1 MRFAPTLDSAMTGSP
16 SVAETPAAPLAPA
29 AVSASTPAASPA
41 VPLGRRPLPAWIGA
55 LGLTMGQGALVLFLV
70 LFLALPLIG
79 ILAKSVTDTDGAWAG
94 LSVVGGIIGADGF
107 LPMVGR
113 SLTVGIVT
121 MLLVV
126 PCAYAFAYG
135 LTRTRLPGKGLL
147 RTIALLPLLAPSL
160 LPGIALVY
168 LLGNQGLLKGLTGGA
183 TIYGFWGIV
192 VGEAFYTFPHALM
205 ILLTGLTLADGRLYD
220 AARAMGAGPWRTFMT
235 VTLPGT
241 RYAVFSA
248 CCVVFTLTVTDF
260 GVPKVVGGDYNV
272 LAMEAYKAVVGQQN
286 FPKGAAI
293 GILLLLPA
301 LLTFVLDR
309 RLRAR
314 QGAQMSGRAQ
324 AYAAGQNRR
333 RDAAFLALAGVMAA
347 FLLLIIGVAV
357 WASFVKM
364 WPYNLSMSLRS
375 YDFDNMD
382 GGGWL
387 AWRNSLQLA
396 FCTAL
401 IGTAVVFVGA
411 WMMEKVP
418 ARGQVA
424 RGLRGVVSM
433 LALMPMAVP
442 GLVLGLGYIFFFNSP
457 MNPLNVLYGTMPLLI
472 LCTVVHFYTSAH
484 LTAATALNALDPEF
498 EAASASLKVPRMT
511 TFLRVTLPMCLPA
524 ALDVARYL
532 FVSAMTTV
540 SAVVFLYSPS
550 TVLAAVAV
558 LNMDDAGFIGPA
570 AAMCTVIMASSA
582 TAALALHLASR
593 ALVARSQAWRR
604 PVTL

>member
-1 MRFAPTLDSAMTGSP
+1 MRYAPTLDPGMNDSRAVAQTVPHSP
-16 SVAETPAAPLAPA
+16 APA
-29 AVSASTPAASPA
+29 AVAPLPA
-41 VPLGRRPLPAWIGA
+41 LGRRPLPAWIGA
-55 LGLTMGQGALVLFLV
+55 LGLALGQGGLALGLLV
-70 LFLALPLIG
+70 FLALPLAA
-79 ILAKSVTDTDGAWAG
+79 ILVKSVTDADGGWAG
-94 LSVVGGIIGADGF
+94 LSVIAGIIGADGF
-107 LPMVGR
+107 LDMVGR
-113 SLTVGIVT
+113 SLAVGIVT
-121 MLLVV
+121 TLLVV
-126 PCAYAFAYG
+126 PCAYGFAYG
-135 LTRTRLPGKGLL
+135 LTRTRLPGKVIL

-205 ILLTGLTLADGRLYD
+205 ILLTGLALADGRLYD
-220 AARAMGAGPWRTFMT
+220 AARAMGAGSWRTFMT

-324 AYAAGQNRR
+324 PYTAGVNGR
-333 RDAAFLALAGVMAA
+333 RDAAFLALSGVMAA

-396 FCTAL
+396 FFTAL
-401 IGTAVVFVGA
+401 AGTLVVFVGA

-418 ARGQVA
+418 ARGTMA
-424 RGLRGVVSM
+424 RGLRGMAGM

-442 GLVLGLGYIFFFNSP
+442 GLVLGLGYIFFFNSLA
-457 MNPLNVLYGTMPLLI
+457 NPLNVLYGTMPLLV

-498 EAASASLKVPRMT
+498 EAASASLKVPRLT

-582 TAALALHLASR
+582 VAALVLHLASR
-593 ALVARSQAWRR
+593 ALVARTQAWRR
-604 PVTL
+604 PATR

>member
-1 MRFAPTLDSAMTGSP
+1 MRFAPTLDSAMTGSTA
-16 SVAETPAAPLAPA
+16 AEMAASTPVPAAPAAPA
-29 AVSASTPAASPA
+29 V
-41 VPLGRRPLPAWIGA
+41 VLGRRPLPAWIGA
-55 LGLTMGQGALVLFLV
+55 LGLTAGQGALVLFLV
-70 LFLALPLIG
+70 LFLALPLAA
-79 ILAKSVTDTDGAWAG
+79 ILLKSVTDSDGAWAG
-94 LSVVGGIIGADGF
+94 LSVVTGIIGADGF
-107 LPMVGR
+107 HSMVGR
-113 SLTVGIVT
+113 SLMVGIVT

-126 PCAYAFAYG
+126 PCAYGFAYG

-168 LLGNQGLLKGLTGGA
+168 LLGNQGLLKSLTGGA

-220 AARAMGAGPWRTFMT
+220 AARAMGAGAWRTFLT

-324 AYAAGQNRR
+324 PYVSGVNVR

-347 FLLLIIGVAV
+347 FLLAIIGVAV

-396 FCTAL
+396 FCTAV

-418 ARGQVA
+418 ARGGVA
-424 RGLRGVVSM
+424 RGLRGAVSM

-442 GLVLGLGYIFFFNSP
+442 GLVLGLGYIFFFNSL

-582 TAALALHLASR
+582 VAALVLHLASR

-604 PVTL
+604 PVAS

>member
-1 MRFAPTLDSAMTGSP
+1 MRFAPTLDSAMTGSA
-16 SVAETPAAPLAPA
+16 SVAEAPPAPA
-29 AVSASTPAASPA
+29 AASASA
-41 VPLGRRPLPAWIGA
+41 VALGRRPMPAWIGS
-55 LGLTMGQGALVLFLV
+55 LGLTMGQGALLLFLF
-70 LFLALPLIG
+70 LFLALPLAA
-79 ILAKSVTDTDGAWAG
+79 ILAKSVTDNDGAWAG
-94 LSVVGGIIGADGF
+94 LSVLTGIIGADGF
-107 LPMVGR
+107 LAMVGR
-113 SLTVGIVT
+113 SLTAGLVT

-126 PCAYAFAYG
+126 PCAYAYAYG

-220 AARAMGAGPWRTFMT
+220 AARAMGAGPWRTFLT

-324 AYAAGQNRR
+324 AYAASPNRR

-364 WPYNLSMSLRS
+364 WPYNLSMSMRS

-396 FCTAL
+396 FFTAV

-418 ARGQVA
+418 ARGQLG
-424 RGLRGVVSM
+424 RGLRGAVSM

-442 GLVLGLGYIFFFNSP
+442 GLVLGLGYIFFFNSL

-524 ALDVARYL
+524 ALDIARYL

-582 TAALALHLASR
+582 VAALTLHLASR

-604 PVTL
+604 PVAL

>member
-1 MRFAPTLDSAMTGSP
+1 MRYAPTLDPAMNDSRAVGQTVPHCPASA
-16 SVAETPAAPLAPA
+16 AFAPLPA
-29 AVSASTPAASPA
+29 
-41 VPLGRRPLPAWIGA
+41 LGRRPLPAWIGA
-55 LGLTMGQGALVLFLV
+55 LGLALGQGGLALGLLV
-70 LFLALPLIG
+70 FLALPLAA
-79 ILAKSVTDTDGAWAG
+79 ILVKSVTDADGGWAG
-94 LSVVGGIIGADGF
+94 LSVIAGIIGADGF
-107 LPMVGR
+107 LDMVGR
-113 SLTVGIVT
+113 SLAVGIVT
-121 MLLVV
+121 TLLVV
-126 PCAYAFAYG
+126 PCAYGFAYG
-135 LTRTRLPGKGLL
+135 LTRTRLPGKGIL

-205 ILLTGLTLADGRLYD
+205 ILLTGLALADGRLYD
-220 AARAMGAGPWRTFMT
+220 AARAMGAGTWRTFMT

-293 GILLLLPA
+293 GILLLVPA

-324 AYAAGQNRR
+324 PYAAGVNGR
-333 RDAAFLALAGVMAA
+333 RDAAFLTLSGVMAA

-396 FCTAL
+396 FFTAL
-401 IGTAVVFVGA
+401 AGTLVVFVGA

-418 ARGQVA
+418 ARGAMA
-424 RGLRGVVSM
+424 RGLRGMAGM

-442 GLVLGLGYIFFFNSP
+442 GLVLGLGYIFFFNSLA
-457 MNPLNVLYGTMPLLI
+457 NPLNVLYGTMPLLV
-472 LCTVVHFYTSAH
+472 LCTIVHFYTSAH

-498 EAASASLKVPRMT
+498 EAASASLKVPRLT

-582 TAALALHLASR
+582 VAALVLHLASR
-593 ALVARSQAWRR
+593 ALVARTQAWRR
-604 PVTL
+604 PATR

>member
-1 MRFAPTLDSAMTGSP
+1 MRYVPTLEPVMSNSSGNTLTGGALVSAAPSTEAPTSIG
-16 SVAETPAAPLAPA
+16 
-29 AVSASTPAASPA
+29 
-41 VPLGRRPLPAWIGA
+41 LGRRALPAWIGT
-55 LGLTMGQGALVLFLV
+55 LGLNAGQGLLVLGLLV
-70 LFLALPLIG
+70 FLALPLIG
-79 ILAKSVTDTDGAWAG
+79 ILIKSVVDSDDNWVG
-94 LSVVGGIIGADGF
+94 LSVLAEIIGADGF
-107 LPMVGR
+107 LAMVAR
-113 SLTVGIVT
+113 SLFVGVVT
-121 MLLVV
+121 MALVV
-126 PCAYAFAYG
+126 PCAYAFAYA
-135 LTRTRLPGKGLL
+135 LTRTRIVGKGLL

-160 LPGIALVY
+160 LPGIALIY
-168 LLGNQGLLKGLTGGA
+168 LLGNQGLMKEWFGGV

-192 VGEAFYTFPHALM
+192 IGEAFYTFPHALM

-220 AARAMGAGPWRTFMT
+220 ATRAMGAGAWRTFLT

-293 GILLLLPA
+293 GIMLLLPA
-301 LLTFVLDR
+301 ILTFVLDR

-324 AYAAGQNRR
+324 PYAAEPNRR
-333 RDAAFLALAGVMAA
+333 RDAAFLTLTGIVAA

-396 FCTAL
+396 FCTAVV
-401 IGTAVVFVGA
+401 GTMVVFVGA
-411 WMMEKVP
+411 WMMQKVP
-418 ARGQVA
+418 ARGAVA
-424 RGLRGVVSM
+424 RSLRGMVGM
-433 LALMPMAVP
+433 LALVPMAVP

-457 MNPLNVLYGTMPLLI
+457 LNPLNVLYGTMPLLV

-484 LTAATALNALDPEF
+484 LTASTALNALDPEF

-511 TFLRVTLPMCLPA
+511 TFFRVTLPMCLPA
-524 ALDVARYL
+524 ALDIARYL
-532 FVSAMTTV
+532 FVSSMTTV

-582 TAALALHLASR
+582 VASLLMHVASR
-593 ALVARSQAWRR
+593 ALVARTQAWRR
-604 PVTL
+604 PVSL

>member
-1 MRFAPTLDSAMTGSP
+1 MRYAPTLDPAMNDSRAVGQTVPHSP
-16 SVAETPAAPLAPA
+16 APA
-29 AVSASTPAASPA
+29 AFAPLPA
-41 VPLGRRPLPAWIGA
+41 LGRRPLPAWIGA
-55 LGLTMGQGALVLFLV
+55 LGLALGQGGLALCLLV
-70 LFLALPLIG
+70 FLALPLAA
-79 ILAKSVTDTDGAWAG
+79 ILVKSVMDADGGWAG
-94 LSVVGGIIGADGF
+94 LSVIAGIIGADGF
-107 LPMVGR
+107 LDMVGR
-113 SLTVGIVT
+113 SLAVGIVT
-121 MLLVV
+121 TLLVV
-126 PCAYAFAYG
+126 PCAYGFAYG
-135 LTRTRLPGKGLL
+135 LTRTRLPGKGIL

-168 LLGNQGLLKGLTGGA
+168 LLGNQGLLKGLSGGA

-205 ILLTGLTLADGRLYD
+205 ILLTGLALADGRLYD
-220 AARAMGAGPWRTFMT
+220 AARAMGAGTWRTFMT

-324 AYAAGQNRR
+324 PYAAGVNGR
-333 RDAAFLALAGVMAA
+333 RDAAFLALSGVMAA

-396 FCTAL
+396 FFTAL
-401 IGTAVVFVGA
+401 AGTVVVFVGA

-418 ARGQVA
+418 ARGTMA
-424 RGLRGVVSM
+424 RGLRGMAGM

-442 GLVLGLGYIFFFNSP
+442 GLVLGLGYIFFFNSLA
-457 MNPLNVLYGTMPLLI
+457 NPLNVLYGTMPLLV

-498 EAASASLKVPRMT
+498 EAASASLKVPRLT

-582 TAALALHLASR
+582 VAALVLHLASR
-593 ALVARSQAWRR
+593 ALVARTQAWRR
-604 PVTL
+604 PATR

>member
-1 MRFAPTLDSAMTGSP
+1 MRYAPTLDPAMNDSRAVGQTVPHSP
-16 SVAETPAAPLAPA
+16 APA
-29 AVSASTPAASPA
+29 AFAPLPA
-41 VPLGRRPLPAWIGA
+41 LGRRPLPAWIGA
-55 LGLTMGQGALVLFLV
+55 LGLALGQGGLALCLLV
-70 LFLALPLIG
+70 FLALPLAA
-79 ILAKSVTDTDGAWAG
+79 ILVKSVMDADGGWAG
-94 LSVVGGIIGADGF
+94 LSVIAGIIGADGF
-107 LPMVGR
+107 LDMVGR
-113 SLTVGIVT
+113 SLAVGIVT
-121 MLLVV
+121 TLLVV
-126 PCAYAFAYG
+126 PCAYGFAYG
-135 LTRTRLPGKGLL
+135 LTRTRLPGKGIL

-168 LLGNQGLLKGLTGGA
+168 LLGNQGLLKGLSGGA

-205 ILLTGLTLADGRLYD
+205 ILLTGLALADGRLYD
-220 AARAMGAGPWRTFMT
+220 AARAMGAGTWRTFMT

-324 AYAAGQNRR
+324 PYAAGVNGR
-333 RDAAFLALAGVMAA
+333 RDAAFLALSGVMAA

-396 FCTAL
+396 FFTAL
-401 IGTAVVFVGA
+401 AGTLVVFVGA

-418 ARGQVA
+418 ARGAMA
-424 RGLRGVVSM
+424 RGLRGMAGM

-442 GLVLGLGYIFFFNSP
+442 GLVLGLGYIFFFNSLA
-457 MNPLNVLYGTMPLLI
+457 NPLNVLYGTMPLLV

-498 EAASASLKVPRMT
+498 EAASASLKVPRLT

-524 ALDVARYL
+524 AQDVARYL

-582 TAALALHLASR
+582 VAALVLHLASR
-593 ALVARSQAWRR
+593 ALVARTQAWRR
-604 PVTL
+604 PATR

>member
-1 MRFAPTLDSAMTGSP
+1 MRYAPTLDPAMNDSRAVGQTVPHSP
-16 SVAETPAAPLAPA
+16 APA
-29 AVSASTPAASPA
+29 AFAPLPA
-41 VPLGRRPLPAWIGA
+41 LGRRPLPAWIGA
-55 LGLTMGQGALVLFLV
+55 LGLALGQGGLALGLLV
-70 LFLALPLIG
+70 FLALPLAA
-79 ILAKSVTDTDGAWAG
+79 ILVKSVTDADGGWAG
-94 LSVVGGIIGADGF
+94 LSVIAGIIGADGF
-107 LPMVGR
+107 LDMVGR
-113 SLTVGIVT
+113 SLAVGIVT
-121 MLLVV
+121 TLLVV
-126 PCAYAFAYG
+126 PCAYGFAYG
-135 LTRTRLPGKGLL
+135 LTRTRLPGKGIL

-168 LLGNQGLLKGLTGGA
+168 LLGNQGLLKGLSGGA

-205 ILLTGLTLADGRLYD
+205 ILLTGLALADGRLYD
-220 AARAMGAGPWRTFMT
+220 AARAMGAGTWRTFMT

-324 AYAAGQNRR
+324 PYAAGVNGR
-333 RDAAFLALAGVMAA
+333 RDAAFLALSGVMAA
-347 FLLLIIGVAV
+347 FLLLIISVAV

-396 FCTAL
+396 FFTAL
-401 IGTAVVFVGA
+401 AGTLVVFVGA

-418 ARGQVA
+418 ARGAMA
-424 RGLRGVVSM
+424 RGLRGMAGM

-442 GLVLGLGYIFFFNSP
+442 GLVLGLGYIFFFNSLA
-457 MNPLNVLYGTMPLLI
+457 NPLNVLYGTMPLLV

-498 EAASASLKVPRMT
+498 EAASASLKVPRLT

-582 TAALALHLASR
+582 VAALVLHLASR
-593 ALVARSQAWRR
+593 ALVARTQAWRR
-604 PVTL
+604 PATR

>member
-1 MRFAPTLDSAMTGSP
+1 MNDSRAVGQTVPHSP
-16 SVAETPAAPLAPA
+16 APA
-29 AVSASTPAASPA
+29 AFAPLPA
-41 VPLGRRPLPAWIGA
+41 LGRRPLPAWIGA
-55 LGLTMGQGALVLFLV
+55 LGLALGQGGLALCLLV
-70 LFLALPLIG
+70 FLALPLAA
-79 ILAKSVTDTDGAWAG
+79 ILVKSVMDADGGWAG
-94 LSVVGGIIGADGF
+94 LSVIAGIIGADGF
-107 LPMVGR
+107 LDMVGR
-113 SLTVGIVT
+113 SLAVGIVT
-121 MLLVV
+121 TLLVV
-126 PCAYAFAYG
+126 PCAYGFAYG
-135 LTRTRLPGKGLL
+135 LTRTRLPGKGIL

-168 LLGNQGLLKGLTGGA
+168 LLGNQGLLKGLSGGA

-205 ILLTGLTLADGRLYD
+205 ILLTGLALADGRLYD
-220 AARAMGAGPWRTFMT
+220 AARAMGAGTWRTFMT

-324 AYAAGQNRR
+324 PYAAGVNGR
-333 RDAAFLALAGVMAA
+333 RDAAFLALSGVMAA

-396 FCTAL
+396 FFTAL
-401 IGTAVVFVGA
+401 AGTLVVFVGA

-418 ARGQVA
+418 ARGAMA
-424 RGLRGVVSM
+424 RGLRGMAGM

-442 GLVLGLGYIFFFNSP
+442 GLVLGLGYIFFFNSLA
-457 MNPLNVLYGTMPLLI
+457 NPLNVLYGTMPLLV

-498 EAASASLKVPRMT
+498 EAASASLKVPRLT

-582 TAALALHLASR
+582 VAALVLHLASR
-593 ALVARSQAWRR
+593 ALVARTQAWRR
-604 PVTL
+604 PATR

>member
-1 MRFAPTLDSAMTGSP
+1 MRYAPTLES
-16 SVAETPAAPLAPA
+16 SVPNTTTTITRPVAAA
-29 AVSASTPAASPA
+29 AGVSI
-41 VPLGRRPLPAWIGA
+41 GRRPLAAWIGTA
-55 LGLTMGQGALVLFLV
+55 GLLAGQGIFAAGLIV
-70 LFLALPLIG
+70 FLALPL
-79 ILAKSVTDTDGAWAG
+79 LAMLTKAFFDDTGSVG
-94 LSVVGGIIGADGF
+94 LSVLTNVLGAQGF
-107 LPMVGR
+107 MPMVGR
-113 SLTVGIVT
+113 SLAVGVVT
-121 MLLVV
+121 MMIVV
-126 PCAYAFAYG
+126 PAAYAFAYG
-135 LTRTRLPGKGLL
+135 LTRTHLRGKAML
-147 RTIALLPLLAPSL
+147 RTAALLPLLAPSL

-168 LLGNQGLLKGLTGGA
+168 LLGNQGLLKGLTGGT

-248 CCVVFTLTVTDF
+248 CCVVFTLTITDF

-301 LLTFVLDR
+301 VLTFFLDR

-314 QGAQMSGRAQ
+314 QGAQLSGRAQ
-324 AYAAGQNRR
+324 AYVASPHKT
-333 RDAAFLALAGVMAA
+333 RDAVFLSVSSAICAVIVVIVA
-347 FLLLIIGVAV
+347 VAV

-396 FCTAL
+396 FYTAV
-401 IGTAVVFVGA
+401 IGTSVVFVGA

-418 ARGQVA
+418 ARHGIE
-424 RGLRGVVSM
+424 RGLRGVLGM

-457 MNPLNVLYGTMPLLI
+457 ANPLGWLYGTLPLLV

-498 EAASASLKVPRMT
+498 EAASASLKVPRLT

-532 FVSAMTTV
+532 FVSSMTTV

-550 TVLAAVAV
+550 SVLAAVAV

-570 AAMCTVIMASSA
+570 AAMCTVIMGSSA
-582 TAALALHLASR
+582 VAALTLYLASR

-604 PVTL
+604 PVAQ

>member
-1 MRFAPTLDSAMTGSP
+1 MRYAPTLDPAMNDSRAVGQTAPHSP
-16 SVAETPAAPLAPA
+16 APA
-29 AVSASTPAASPA
+29 AFAPLPA
-41 VPLGRRPLPAWIGA
+41 LGRRPLPAWIGA
-55 LGLTMGQGALVLFLV
+55 LGLALGQGGLALGLLV
-70 LFLALPLIG
+70 FLALPLAA
-79 ILAKSVTDTDGAWAG
+79 ILVKSVTDADGGWAG
-94 LSVVGGIIGADGF
+94 LSVIAGIIGADGF
-107 LPMVGR
+107 LDMVGR
-113 SLTVGIVT
+113 SLAVGIVT
-121 MLLVV
+121 TLLVV
-126 PCAYAFAYG
+126 PCAYGFAYG
-135 LTRTRLPGKGLL
+135 LTRTRLPGKGIL

-205 ILLTGLTLADGRLYD
+205 ILLTGLALADGRLYD
-220 AARAMGAGPWRTFMT
+220 AARAMGAGSWRTFMT

-324 AYAAGQNRR
+324 PYAAGVNGR
-333 RDAAFLALAGVMAA
+333 RDAAFLVLAGVMAA

-396 FCTAL
+396 FFTAL
-401 IGTAVVFVGA
+401 AGTVVVFVGA

-418 ARGQVA
+418 ARGAMA
-424 RGLRGVVSM
+424 RGLRGMAGM

-442 GLVLGLGYIFFFNSP
+442 GLVLGLGYIFFFNSLA
-457 MNPLNVLYGTMPLLI
+457 NPLNVLYGTMPLLV

-498 EAASASLKVPRMT
+498 EAASASLKVPRLT

-582 TAALALHLASR
+582 VAALVLHLASR
-593 ALVARSQAWRR
+593 ALVARTQAWRR
-604 PVTL
+604 PATR

>member
-1 MRFAPTLDSAMTGSP
+1 MRFAPTLDSAMTGSTA
-16 SVAETPAAPLAPA
+16 AETAASAPVPAAPAAPA
-29 AVSASTPAASPA
+29 V
-41 VPLGRRPLPAWIGA
+41 VLGRRPLPAWIGA
-55 LGLTMGQGALVLFLV
+55 LGLTAGQGALVLFLV
-70 LFLALPLIG
+70 LFLALPLAA
-79 ILAKSVTDTDGAWAG
+79 ILLKSVTDSDGAWAG
-94 LSVVGGIIGADGF
+94 LAVVTGIIGADGF
-107 LPMVGR
+107 LSMVGR
-113 SLTVGIVT
+113 SLMVGIVT

-126 PCAYAFAYG
+126 PCAYGFAYG

-168 LLGNQGLLKGLTGGA
+168 LLGNQGLLKGLTGGT

-220 AARAMGAGPWRTFMT
+220 AARAMGAGAWRTFLT

-324 AYAAGQNRR
+324 PYVSGVNVR

-347 FLLLIIGVAV
+347 FLLAIIGVAV

-396 FCTAL
+396 FCTAV

-418 ARGQVA
+418 ARGGVA
-424 RGLRGVVSM
+424 RGLRGAVSM

-442 GLVLGLGYIFFFNSP
+442 GLVLGLGYIFFFNSL

-582 TAALALHLASR
+582 VAALALHLASR

-604 PVTL
+604 PVAP

>member
-1 MRFAPTLDSAMTGSP
+1 M
-16 SVAETPAAPLAPA
+16 
-29 AVSASTPAASPA
+29 
-41 VPLGRRPLPAWIGA
+41 
-55 LGLTMGQGALVLFLV
+55 
-70 LFLALPLIG
+70 
-79 ILAKSVTDTDGAWAG
+79 
-94 LSVVGGIIGADGF
+94 
-107 LPMVGR
+107 
-113 SLTVGIVT
+113 
-121 MLLVV
+121 
-126 PCAYAFAYG
+126 
-135 LTRTRLPGKGLL
+135 
-147 RTIALLPLLAPSL
+147 
-160 LPGIALVY
+160 
-168 LLGNQGLLKGLTGGA
+168 
-183 TIYGFWGIV
+183 

-205 ILLTGLTLADGRLYD
+205 ILLTGLALADGRLYD
-220 AARAMGAGPWRTFMT
+220 AARAMGAGHWRTFMT

-286 FPKGAAI
+286 FSKGAAI
-293 GILLLLPA
+293 GLMLLLPA
-301 LLTFVLDR
+301 VLTFVLDR

-324 AYAAGQNRR
+324 PYAAGPNRR
-333 RDAAFLALAGVMAA
+333 RDAAFLALACVMAA
-347 FLLLIIGVAV
+347 LILLIVGVAV

-387 AWRNSLQLA
+387 AWRNSLELA

-401 IGTAVVFVGA
+401 LGTAAVFSGA

-418 ARGQVA
+418 ARGAAA
-424 RGLRGVVSM
+424 RGLRGLAGM

-457 MNPLNVLYGTMPLLI
+457 SNPLNLLYGTMPLLV
-472 LCTVVHFYTSAH
+472 LCTIVHFYTSAH
-484 LTAATALNALDPEF
+484 LTATTALNALDPEF
-498 EAASASLKVPRMT
+498 EAASASLKVPRLT

-540 SAVVFLYSPS
+540 SAVVFLYSPK

-570 AAMCTVIMASSA
+570 AAMCAVIMASSA
-582 TAALALHLASR
+582 VASLALHLASR
-593 ALVARSQAWRR
+593 AMLARTQAWRR
-604 PVTL
+604 PAAA